1 MATKNTTAS
10 KYLNE
15 SEYTS
20 GKYREPNRY
29 SAKDNEFYLKMAQYI
44 WSNYVGN
51 RTTIAYGGCSGITGV
66 SYDELRLYALG
77 QQDPYKYLE
86 LLDDC
91 DSLTKEGYMNLNID
105 IVQILPKFRDI
116 VKGKLMGIDF
126 EVNTQAMDE
135 TSSKARLKKANK
147 MRLLTN
153 PAVKMFME
161 KTGLAPSDVELP
173 EYIKSAEDVD
183 VYIKM
188 GGVRLDYEIAMRDAI
203 ECTKYE
209 SRWDT
214 LKDKIV
220 EDIVDLGICAAK
232 TKVHKKT
239 HKVIGDYVDPKYLII
254 QRSRYADHRDSTW
267 AGVIRE
273 LSIAELRME
282 SNLTEE
288 QLYQIAKKYSGS
300 NGNITNGNTFNRIPG
315 IEYEKS
321 YQGEYNCDFSTMA
334 YNDFSVHIMEY
345 YFLAKD
351 VERYIVG
358 VREDNGSNIYD
369 KVNRDSKLSSKDK
382 AAGKSFEDNV
392 IEKCY
397 GCNWIIGTD
406 YLYDCGPEYAI
417 AKATEDGVKQ
427 ALLPIQVYSN
437 KSKSIVERCKR
448 FVDDIQLATLKKANT
463 LAKMAPG
470 PRMIIDKSI
479 LRDSVM
485 IGDTKYSMLDLIGL
499 YTKSGVMIVESI
511 GEYEGDEGGSNRK
524 PFDFAPS
531 GVVEDINIFLQ
542 EIAHNIDQIRQVT
555 GVNEVADGSTQ
566 KGDMLVKVMEG
577 LNAATNNAL
586 KPHFRLY
593 EGLFSNWCKYCV
605 LKWQTALMGGDIN
618 INFIP
623 FGDSSIKT
631 ISLSKELYEYDYG
644 IQITLAPSNEDRQML
659 LANLQEMKQ
668 TNQLAIEDYF
678 VLFNMIRNGDIK
690 KAQLYMSKAVKEHR
704 RLMHNM
710 ELEKLKAQGEANGQA
725 AAIAE
730 QERAK
735 TIQQQTMADI
745 AVIQAQGE
753 EDRKTIAFQA
763 QFNMQQ
769 QEDKDKRKMMT
780 DASMKLLD
788 KGLEN
793 NNTPQPQANI

>member
-1 MATKNTTAS
+1 MA
-10 KYLNE
+10 KYINPD
-15 SEYTS
+15 EYKD
-20 GKYREPNRY
+20 GKHKEPNRY
-29 SAKDNEFYLKMAQYI
+29 AVKDEQFYLKMAWYI
-44 WSNYVGN
+44 WSQYRGGFTSVGYEGYSA
-51 RTTIAYGGCSGITGV
+51 TTGVNFDVLRAYG
-66 SYDELRLYALG
+66 LG
-77 QQDPYKYLE
+77 QQDKFKYLE

-91 DSLTKEGYMNLNID
+91 DPLTKEGYMNLNID

-116 VKGKLMGIDF
+116 VKGKIMGIDF

-135 TSSKARLKKANK
+135 VSSKARLKKANK

-153 PAVKMFME
+153 PTVQAFME
-161 KTGLAPSDVELP
+161 RTGVAPADVDLP

-188 GGVRLDYEIAMRDAI
+188 GGVRLDYEMAMRDAI

-220 EDIVDLGICAAK
+220 EDIVDLGICAVK
-232 TKVHKKT
+232 TKVHTKT
-239 HKVIGDYVDPKYLII
+239 HKVIGDYVDPKYLVV

-273 LSIAELRME
+273 VTIAELRME
-282 SNLTEE
+282 SSLTER
-288 QLYQIAKKYSGS
+288 QLMDIAKKYRGN
-300 NGNITNGNTFNRIPG
+300 NGNAVNNNTFVEVPG
-315 IEYEKS
+315 LEYEKS
-321 YQGEYNCDFSTMA
+321 YRGNYNFDYTTIG

-358 VREDNGSNIYD
+358 VREKEGNDIYD
-369 KVNRDSKLSSKDK
+369 RVDRNARLSSKDK
-382 AAGKSFEDNV
+382 AAGKSFDDKI

-397 GCNWIIGTD
+397 GCNWIIGTE
-406 YLYDCGPEYAI
+406 YLYDCGEEYGI
-417 AKATEDGVKQ
+417 AKASENGVKQ

-437 KSKSIVERCKR
+437 KSKSIVERCIR

-463 LAKMAPG
+463 LSKMAPG

-479 LRDSVM
+479 VRDSVT
-485 IGDTKYSMLDLIGL
+485 IGEKVYSMLDLVGL
-499 YTKSGVMIVESI
+499 YVKSGVFIMESI

-524 PFDFAPS
+524 PFEFAPS
-531 GVVEDINIFLQ
+531 GVQEDINIFLQ
-542 EIAHNIDQIRQVT
+542 EIGHNIDQIRQVT

-593 EGLFSNWCKYCV
+593 EGLFTNWCKYTV
-605 LKWQTALMGGDIN
+605 LKWQAALIGGDIN

-631 ISLSKELYEYDYG
+631 ISLSSGLYEYDYG
-644 IQITLAPSNEDRQML
+644 IHITLAPSNEDRQML
-659 LANLQEMKQ
+659 LAKLEGMQQE
-668 TNQLAIEDYF
+668 NQIPIEDYF

-690 KAQLYMSKAVKEHR
+690 KAQLFLAKSVKAHR
-704 RLMHNM
+704 KLMHQM

-725 AAIAE
+725 AAMAE

-735 TIQQQTMADI
+735 TMQVKA
-745 AVIQAQGE
+745 AVEKELIVAQGE

-763 QFNMQQ
+763 QFNMKA
-769 QEDKDKRKMMT
+769 QEDKDVRKLQS
-780 DASMKLLD
+780 DASLKIVD
-788 KGLEN
+788 KQLEN
-793 NNTPQPQANI
+793 NNAPQPQTNI